1 MAIPIKSPR
10 DLDAMRRAGD
20 ALAAVLRDTMRML
33 RPGLTTA
40 EIDAAVRARI
50 AAVGAE
56 PVMLEAG
63 FPGAASITIDEEVS
77 HAPPGPRVLR
87 GGQVVTVDA
96 ALRLNGWCADAARVA
111 VVGEPAGPDRARL
124 AAAAR
129 GAVRAAVAAAGP
141 GVRWSAVSRAALGE
155 AARAGCR
162 VVPDCPG
169 HGIGRGLHEAP
180 EASFAGFESGQEGS
194 ACQDFVLRPGM
205 VLTIE
210 PVLVLGRPDTVV
222 LDDAWTVVTADRS
235 AAAHEEETVAVTGT
249 GVLVL
254 TAG

>member
-10 DLDAMRRAGD
+10 DLDAMRRAGGL
-20 ALAAVLRDTMRML
+20 LADILRDAAGL
-33 RPGLTTA
+33 VRPGTTTA
-40 EIDAAVRARI
+40 EINAAVRARI
-50 AAVGAE
+50 EGAGAE
-56 PVMLEAG
+56 PVMLAAG
-63 FPGAASITIDEEVS
+63 FPGAASITIDEEAS

-87 GGQVVTVDA
+87 DGQVVSVDA
-96 ALRLNGWCADAARVA
+96 ALRLDGWCADAARVLI
-111 VVGEPAGPDRARL
+111 VGESARSDRARL

-129 GAVRAAVAAAGP
+129 GAVRAGVAAAGP
-141 GVRWSAVSRAALGE
+141 GVRWSAVCRAVADE

-169 HGIGRGLHEAP
+169 HGIGRLLHEPP
-180 EASFAGFESGQEGS
+180 EASFAEVASGQQGS
-194 ACQDFVLRPGM
+194 GCQDFVLRPGM

-249 GVLVL
+249 GVSVL